1 MSSPLLLFLI
11 AVAAFPLGYT
21 IWTSLTDQAV
31 SNPVTK
37 FVGLENFG
45 TVLGD
50 RVFWASLWF
59 TVRYTAIVTA
69 AELLLGTSLAILF
82 DRVFPGKRVLLSV
95 ILVPIMTAPVL
106 VGVAYELLLNQDI
119 GVLPDLLA
127 RVGIRV
133 SLFAPGSVQIVLMA
147 IDILQWTP
155 FVFLVVYSALQT
167 VPNDLYEAADVDGAT
182 YARIV
187 RSIVLPLVQP
197 IIVVAG
203 FIRAI
208 NAFRTFDVI
217 YVLTGGGPGALTTT
231 TSIYVYQQAFTNG
244 QFGVGAAASILMA
257 GILLPFLPLVVPRLV
272 QAQLGR
278 HEVRGA

>member
-1 MSSPLLLFLI
+1 
-11 AVAAFPLGYT
+11 
-21 IWTSLTDQAV
+21 
-31 SNPVTK
+31 
-37 FVGLENFG
+37 
-45 TVLGD
+45 
-50 RVFWASLWF
+50 
-59 TVRYTAIVTA
+59 
-69 AELLLGTSLAILF
+69 
-82 DRVFPGKRVLLSV
+82 
-95 ILVPIMTAPVL
+95 
-106 VGVAYELLLNQDI
+106 
-119 GVLPDLLA
+119 VLPDLLA

-155 FVFLVVYSALQT
+155 FVFLVVYSGLQT

-197 IIVVAG
+197 IIVVAV